1 MNNGLILKVYD
12 IDYSFI
18 IKNYLN
24 PEMWQKTWTIFQYK
38 TFVVTLN
45 IDYIN
50 CQAESITFNVKIKD
64 NSIENKYMYEWGKNS
79 DKEATNNAY
88 YSLKINNLEFLKK
101 IIESSVLK
109 AIEKLEE
116 YNIMGSEDYLDL
128 QKLYSNEQDL
138 LREIAENFLDVN
150 NVQNEEIREAYID
163 NYISNNTK
171 VDNYLRD
178 MKNQKK
184 YSIFSDLYLVFA
196 NATNNKNTIKTWEK
210 LLAKNNNIEELKNEI
225 REYLEYMKT
234 EDFENEM
241 NDKLEE
247 I

>member
-50 CQAESITFNVKIKD
+50 CQKESITFDIKIKD

-79 DKEATNNAY
+79 DKEATDNAY
-88 YSLKINNLEFLKK
+88 YSLKINDLDFLKK

-109 AIEKLEE
+109 TIEKLEE
-116 YNIMGSEDYLDL
+116 YNIMASKDYLDL
-128 QKLYSNEQDL
+128 QELYSNEQDL

-150 NVQNEEIREAYID
+150 NVQNEEVREAYID

-171 VDNYLRD
+171 ADNYLRD
-178 MKNQKK
+178 MKSQKK

-196 NATNNKNTIKTWEK
+196 NATNNKNTIETWEK
-210 LLAKNNNIEELKNEI
+210 LLAKNNNIEELKSEI
-225 REYLEYMKT
+225 KEYLEYMETK
-234 EDFENEM
+234 DFENEM